1 MSTTAEV
8 VHEVLESRGA
18 RRRSSDCWR
27 LGNRRSIGAQSRS
40 TATLDLAIRADALDD
55 TLEALKA
62 KGYHV
67 AQDGLPVRIELS
79 DATSNVDLHPLHYD
93 SDGRVLA
100 GRSRRSPF
108 HLSGQC
114 LGCRSHRRS
123 DVTCLSA
130 RQQRI
135 FHTGYE
141 LSDIARQD
149 MALIERHDRPR

>member
-1 MSTTAEV
+1 MLEAGESTLS
-8 VHEVLESRGA
+8 LEPSPT
-18 RRRSSDCWR
+18 
-27 LGNRRSIGAQSRS
+27 S
-40 TATLDLAIRADALDD
+40 TATSTWRYALDALDD

-67 AQDGLPVRIELS
+67 AQDWLPVRIELS

-93 SDGRVLA
+93 SDGGAWQAAPDDHRFTYPANAWVA
-100 GRSRRSPF
+100 GRIGGR
-108 HLSGQC
+108 
-114 LGCRSHRRS
+114 

-141 LSDIARQD
+141 LSDVARQD